1 MKKTIL
7 IILALLAIVAI
18 CVDRLG
24 FSDEVKVGNLY
35 WMTRNVG
42 GNPKDIEGDKYTFH
56 QAQSI
61 CPEGWRLPT
70 KSEFEALIRNYSQ
83 NTEYKKLKGRWFC
96 GGEYYSQSVPAVFL
110 PQTYIN
116 SKFNFGSY
124 WTSTPYD
131 KTQAYALTFN
141 ARYVSINLIHNTQLL
156 SVRCV
161 K

>member
-1 MKKTIL
+1 MKKTIF
-7 IILALLAIVAI
+7 IILVLLAVVAI
-18 CVDRLG
+18 CADRLG
-24 FSDEVKVGNLY
+24 FSDEVKVGNLC

-42 GNPKDIEGDKYTFH
+42 GKAKDIAGGKYTFH

-83 NTEYKKLKGRWFC
+83 NTKYKKLNGRWFS
-96 GGEYYSQSVPAVFL
+96 GGEYYSRSVPAVFL

-131 KTQAYALTFN
+131 KTQTYALTFN
-141 ARYVSINLIHNTQLL
+141 ARNVSITSMHNNQELC
-156 SVRCV
+156 VRCV